1 MQSKK
6 TNASQ
11 HSSER
16 GGSVKQPTSP
26 LSMLLSASCTIIL
39 TFFISFVLTHT
50 VNFSTPHYDRFTSG
64 LIGYRFPTIPLNYPS
79 AINHSALSFTTVIS
93 GSSFFAD
100 RWITSTQFLE
110 SQSAAPG
117 AMKCGELRNGHSI
130 LLIRGSEIYDQSI
143 CNSSSQVTR
152 TNLRTGFIPTS
163 FRNMNLTSNQ
173 KMDCFQGILLKLF
186 TEQLSTTRKIS
197 LRIISRDL
205 RQVSTQNSTNAS
217 LNVNGSLLFRE
228 KCFISSTGKSIS
240 LSVNSNMIGIFLCSS
255 LATSTSIRC
264 AGLSGNG
271 IKKNYGASIRSWS
284 RATQIR
290 KHAAG
295 NSRIDIFR
303 TLKTSDMSFGSAMQA
318 DGVEAQS
325 HRIPIMILSRTISER
340 TESGLSSKL
349 ISLIHQCAIVPMPS
363 MQDSKTAMGFPIYS
377 STNIN
382 ARMLFSVSRDVPISP
397 GPLRRMIQKTGIRN
411 QESRLTSATRS
422 DILFTNC
429 SPCVKRQPGVNN
441 HA

>member
-1 MQSKK
+1 MNRDIRSKYL
-6 TNASQ
+6 Q
-11 HSSER
+11 
-16 GGSVKQPTSP
+16 
-26 LSMLLSASCTIIL
+26 
-39 TFFISFVLTHT
+39 FI
-50 VNFSTPHYDRFTSG
+50 
-64 LIGYRFPTIPLNYPS
+64 
-79 AINHSALSFTTVIS
+79 
-93 GSSFFAD
+93 
-100 RWITSTQFLE
+100 ITSNTDEPSHWLYTDIVQKYEFNIKPE
-110 SQSAAPG
+110 
-117 AMKCGELRNGHSI
+117 NG
-130 LLIRGSEIYDQSI
+130 LL
-143 CNSSSQVTR
+143 
-152 TNLRTGFIPTS
+152 P
-163 FRNMNLTSNQ
+163 
-173 KMDCFQGILLKLF
+173 
-186 TEQLSTTRKIS
+186 
-197 LRIISRDL
+197 RDL
-205 RQVSTQNSTNAS
+205 IEIVYGTTFDNKKNLPA
-217 LNVNGSLLFRE
+217 NYIEG
-228 KCFISSTGKSIS
+228 
-240 LSVNSNMIGIFLCSS
+240 
-255 LATSTSIRC
+255 LATSLDPKLYQRFVECKWVSLVQGKMFYQFDWEINIPKRELKYDRHLPLLVSSNFNIDPMC
-264 AGLSGNG
+264 WSVWNG

-397 GPLRRMIQKTGIRN
+397 GPLRRIIQKTGIRN